1 MKHIN
6 KIFIQILFVAHEYDL
21 EIIDINFTNNGLK
34 DEVAVSYKD
43 DNGKSIF
50 IYSYEKDNMYEVN
63 SFANYFRNEL
73 GKILKEEK

>member
-6 KIFIQILFVAHEYDL
+6 RIFIQILFVAHEYNL

-34 DEVAVSYKD
+34 DEVVVTYKD
-43 DNGKSIF
+43 DHGKSIF

-73 GKILKEEK
+73 DIKLKEE